1 MLADWAVRFV
11 NTIVTQ
17 ILTWFKFLL
26 DAIDAW
32 YLYLGAFALAM
43 FVLLI
48 LMPFRGNGFSD
59 RALPAIGIPS
69 RTSRNSSDRAN
80 GDRHDV
86 KRLGSGGE

>member
-1 MLADWAVRFV
+1 MLLDWTVSFV
-11 NTIVTQ
+11 NTTVTQ

-32 YLYLGAFALAM
+32 YLYLGAFALSM

-48 LMPFRGNGFSD
+48 LMPLRGNGF
-59 RALPAIGIPS
+59 
-69 RTSRNSSDRAN
+69 SRNSSDRAN

-86 KRLGSGGE
+86 KRYGSGG